1 MIEKLIEINEKLI
14 KLNEDNENELRK
26 QLLIKEILKEKDCFS
41 KIDIEKSYSIL
52 RDLKIPE
59 KNLRSIYMKLI

>member
-14 KLNEDNENELRK
+14 KLNNDNENELRK

>member
-1 MIEKLIEINEKLI
+1 MKTEIIEKLI
-14 KLNEDNENELRK
+14 KLNENNENELRK

>member
-14 KLNEDNENELRK
+14 KLNENNENELRK